1 MTGTILITLYGIS
14 NCDTV
19 RKAKKCLT
27 AQDIDF
33 HFHDFRKDGLNP
45 ELVGAWLNQMSAD
58 KLINR
63 RSATWKTLSK
73 ADQASL
79 SASAVNDDANN
90 ANEIAIRIII
100 AQPTLIKRPVLVLST
115 GEPVIGFCET
125 TYQQLG
131 EA

>member
-1 MTGTILITLYGIS
+1 MITLYGIS

-19 RKAKKCLT
+19 RKAKKCLA
-27 AQDIDF
+27 AQEIDF
-33 HFHDFRKDGLNP
+33 HFHDFRKDGLST
-45 ELVGAWLNQMSAD
+45 ELVNAWLNPMSAD

-79 SASAVNDDANN
+79 SASTVNDDSGK
-90 ANEIAIRIII
+90 ANELAINVIV
-100 AQPTLIKRPVLVLST
+100 AQPTLIKRPVLVLSN
-115 GEPVIGFCET
+115 GELVIGFCET
-125 TYQQLG
+125 FYQQLG